1 MTYFEAIQEA
11 YGLVRNG
18 DTSHASVQKALQY
31 ENWQHLPDEITE
43 RILAHPNYSL
53 LDAGSGERP
62 VPNRSEVVQACQ
74 IPRDN
79 KTINLAYS
87 LKRFRDDSQFDIID
101 ADDFPQLWEKL
112 EKDQKRG
119 MWMTIDRLTLQ
130 SERDLHHLVCRL
142 GLYHWRG
149 IPLQTPVFCL
159 ELHNI
164 DCVKPN
170 ALDAG
175 LTFYFHQ
182 TPGQEPGRT
191 RNLETSE
198 PDMEEWLCLEE
209 VNRDKM
215 KCVGGCFI
223 RQKVEANVDDY
234 YKNNAQRIHGEN
246 EYG

>member
-62 VPNRSEVVQACQ
+62 VPNRSDVVQACQ

-87 LKRFRDDSQFDIID
+87 LKRFRDDSQFDRID

-119 MWMTIDRLTLQ
+119 MWMTRDRLTLQ

-142 GLYHWRG
+142 GLYHWRRTQLHTH
-149 IPLQTPVFCL
+149 IFCL

-164 DCVKPN
+164 DCVKPH

-175 LTFYFHQ
+175 LAFYFHQ
-182 TPGQEPGRT
+182 TQGQEPGRT
-191 RNLETSE
+191 RNLETGE

-223 RQKVEANVDDY
+223 RQKVEVNVDDY
-234 YKNNAQRIHGEN
+234 YKNNAQRIHGKN

>member
-18 DTSHASVQKALQY
+18 DTSQASVQKALQY
-31 ENWQHLPDEITE
+31 ENWQHLPNEMTKK
-43 RILAHPNYSL
+43 ILAHPDYSR
-53 LDAGSGERP
+53 LDAASGERP
-62 VPNRSEVVQACQ
+62 LPDRSALVQDCQ

-87 LKRFRDDSQFDIID
+87 LKRLKDDSQFDIID

-119 MWMTIDRLTLQ
+119 MWITIDRLTLQ
-130 SERDLHHLVCRL
+130 SERDIHDLVCRL
-142 GLYHWRG
+142 GLYHWRR
-149 IPLQTPVFCL
+149 IQLQTPVFCL

-175 LTFYFHQ
+175 LAFYFHQ

-191 RNLETSE
+191 RNMETGE
-198 PDMEEWLCLEE
+198 PDMAEWLCLEE
-209 VNRDKM
+209 VNRDKI

-223 RQKVEANVDDY
+223 RQKVEVNMNNY
-234 YKNNAQRIHGEN
+234 YKNNAQRIRR
-246 EYG
+246 